1 MQYECC
7 YQCGLPLNANEL
19 SEHQC
24 RQCKVQAP
32 YFDETICLD
41 RYQGILQ
48 DALHQFKYQKRLSY
62 ASGLADVW
70 NHLLSTSLISTD
82 AHYLMPV
89 PLSVKKLHA
98 RGFNQSWEL
107 ARKLRCNANL
117 VKLPYTLK
125 RHHHSEHQVGS
136 SRDERYRSIQE
147 MFYIDK
153 EYRECLQN
161 KIVIVFDDV
170 MTSGA
175 TLNEIARIL
184 KDNQVSRVIN
194 WVLLRATKS
203 S

>member
-1 MQYECC
+1 MRFLEKTFRVLSTPLLPTECIACKAFQAHSICANCLVTIHCNSLMQYECC
-7 YQCGLPLNANEL
+7 YQCGLPLNTTEL
-19 SEHQC
+19 SEHHC
-24 RQCKVQAP
+24 RQCKLQAP

-117 VKLPYTLK
+117 VKLPYALK
-125 RHHHSEHQVGS
+125 RHHHSECQVGS

-153 EYRECLQN
+153 EYRECL
-161 KIVIVFDDV
+161 
-170 MTSGA
+170 
-175 TLNEIARIL
+175 
-184 KDNQVSRVIN
+184 
-194 WVLLRATKS
+194 
-203 S
+203 